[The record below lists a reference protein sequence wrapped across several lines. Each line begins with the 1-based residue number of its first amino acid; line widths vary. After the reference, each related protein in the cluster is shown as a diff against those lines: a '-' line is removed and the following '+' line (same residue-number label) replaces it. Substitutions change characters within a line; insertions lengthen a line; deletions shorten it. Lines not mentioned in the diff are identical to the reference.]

1 MYAHSLQ
8 GKKGF
13 TLFHTSEFNLKLHLN
28 YCNPEIREKEDNL
41 IFRIKT
47 RTIPMVV
54 TIEYKKKKLPELLS
68 IRHSYVKH

>member
-1 MYAHSLQ
+1 MYARSLQ

-13 TLFHTSEFNLKLHLN
+13 THFHIFEFNLKLYLN

-47 RTIPMVV
+47 GTIPMVV
-54 TIEYKKKKLPELLS
+54 TIEYKKK
-68 IRHSYVKH
+68 VT